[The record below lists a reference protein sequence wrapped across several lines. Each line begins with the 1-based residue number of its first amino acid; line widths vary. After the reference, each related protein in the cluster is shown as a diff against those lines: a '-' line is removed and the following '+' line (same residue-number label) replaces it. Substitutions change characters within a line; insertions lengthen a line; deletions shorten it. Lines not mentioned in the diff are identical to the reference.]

1 MKTRSNENK
10 KYLKDLNKIAKKVD
24 KFLKAFLSSQKKNS
38 YLMNPIRYGIFS
50 GGKRFRAAII
60 FYTGKI
66 FNINQKEL
74 IMISAAVE
82 CIHAYSLIHDDLPA
96 MDNDELRRGK
106 LTVHKKFDEATA
118 VLAGDMFQVLSV
130 KTLAESKHLS
140 ANQKINSIQM
150 LSKANGLEGLIAGQ
164 SLDIYMKKNSNI
176 KDIEKMYL
184 LKTGALFSLCF
195 HLLLNVKNLSL
206 KKKKELKL
214 IGEKIG
220 KIFQVTD
227 DMLDRWG
234 DEKKV
239 GKKINKDSQKAN
251 IAYKFSREE
260 CLKYLHQIQN
270 KNYKVLQNFFNTS
283 KEGLD
288 YMSSLVD
295 FIVNRVK

>member
-1 MKTRSNENK
+1 MKISKNFDANHIKSFSSDFDYKLLRHIQK
-10 KYLKDLNKIAKKVD
+10 LKSPDSKIKQAMIYFVKT
-24 KFLKAFLSSQKKNS
+24 
-38 YLMNPIRYGIFS
+38 
-50 GGKRFRAAII
+50 GGKRIRPFFVYRMGL
-60 FYTGKI
+60 FL
-66 FNINQKEL
+66 NIEPNIL
-74 IMISAAVE
+74 RDFALSIE
-82 CIHAYSLIHDDLPA
+82 CVHLHSLIHDDLPA
-96 MDNDELRRGK
+96 MDNDDYRRGK

-140 ANQKINSIQM
+140 VNQKINSIQM

>member
-1 MKTRSNENK
+1 MKISKNFDANHIKSFSSDFDHKLLRHIQK
-10 KYLKDLNKIAKKVD
+10 LKSPDSKIKQAMIYFVKT
-24 KFLKAFLSSQKKNS
+24 
-38 YLMNPIRYGIFS
+38 
-50 GGKRFRAAII
+50 GGKRIRPFFIYRMGL
-60 FYTGKI
+60 FL
-66 FNINQKEL
+66 NIEPNIL
-74 IMISAAVE
+74 RDFALSIE
-82 CIHAYSLIHDDLPA
+82 CVHLHSLIHDDLPA
-96 MDNDELRRGK
+96 MDNDDYRRGK

-130 KTLAESKHLS
+130 KTLVESKHLS
-140 ANQKINSIQM
+140 VNQKINSIQM

-164 SLDIYMKKNSNI
+164 SLDIYMKKKSTV

-195 HLLLNVKNLSL
+195 NLLLNVKNLSI

-227 DMLDRWG
+227 DLLDRWG

-251 IAYKFSREE
+251 IAYKFSRVE
-260 CLKYLHQIQN
+260 CMKYLHQIQN
-270 KNYKVLQNFFNTS
+270 KNYKVLQNFFDTS

-288 YMSSLVD
+288 YMSSLVE

>member
-1 MKTRSNENK
+1 MKISKNFDANHIK
-10 KYLKDLNKIAKKVD
+10 SFSSDFDHKLLSHIQKLKSPDSKIKQAMIYFVKT
-24 KFLKAFLSSQKKNS
+24 
-38 YLMNPIRYGIFS
+38 
-50 GGKRFRAAII
+50 GGKRIRPFFVYRMGL
-60 FYTGKI
+60 FL
-66 FNINQKEL
+66 NIEPNIL
-74 IMISAAVE
+74 RDFALSIE
-82 CIHAYSLIHDDLPA
+82 CVHLHSLIHDDLPA
-96 MDNDELRRGK
+96 MDNDDYRRGK

-140 ANQKINSIQM
+140 VNQKINSIQM

-260 CLKYLHQIQN
+260 CLRYLHQIQN
-270 KNYKVLQNFFNTS
+270 KNYKVLQNFFDTS

>member
-1 MKTRSNENK
+1 MG
-10 KYLKDLNKIAKKVD
+10 LFLNIEPNILRDFA
-24 KFLKAFLSSQKKNS
+24 LS
-38 YLMNPIRYGIFS
+38 I
-50 GGKRFRAAII
+50 
-60 FYTGKI
+60 
-66 FNINQKEL
+66 
-74 IMISAAVE
+74 E
-82 CIHAYSLIHDDLPA
+82 CVHLHSLIHDDLPA
-96 MDNDELRRGK
+96 MDNDDYRRGK

-140 ANQKINSIQM
+140 ANQKINSIQK

-251 IAYKFSREE
+251 IAYKFNREE

>member
-1 MKTRSNENK
+1 MKISKNFDANHIKSFSSDFDRK
-10 KYLKDLNKIAKKVD
+10 LLRHIQKLKSPDSKIKQAMIYFVKT
-24 KFLKAFLSSQKKNS
+24 
-38 YLMNPIRYGIFS
+38 
-50 GGKRFRAAII
+50 GGKRIRPFFIYRMGL
-60 FYTGKI
+60 FL
-66 FNINQKEL
+66 NIKPNILQDFAL
-74 IMISAAVE
+74 SIE
-82 CIHAYSLIHDDLPA
+82 CVHLHSLIHDDLPA
-96 MDNDELRRGK
+96 MDNDDYRRGK

-130 KTLAESKHLS
+130 KTLVESKHLS

-164 SLDIYMKKNSNI
+164 SLDIYMKKKSTI

-270 KNYKVLQNFFNTS
+270 KNYKVLQKFFDNS